1 MKISHIFYLM
11 ALGMMG
17 WAFVFVVLTTIL
29 IFVEKLRLRELQ
41 SAKDLNKK
49 YREKIE
55 QLDQVLNRK
64 EARAI
69 QDGQVRRE

>member
-1 MKISHIFYLM
+1 M
-11 ALGMMG
+11 
-17 WAFVFVVLTTIL
+17 FVVLTTIL